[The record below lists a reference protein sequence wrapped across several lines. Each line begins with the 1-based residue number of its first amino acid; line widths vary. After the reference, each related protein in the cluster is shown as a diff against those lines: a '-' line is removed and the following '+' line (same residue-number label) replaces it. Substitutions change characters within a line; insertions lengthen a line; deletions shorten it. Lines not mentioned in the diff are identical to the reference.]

1 LEPLI
6 AKVPNCQVAG
16 KAEAV
21 TEVEGKE
28 RLLEGIRVLDL
39 SRIIAGPFCSQIL
52 GDMGAEVI
60 KVEQPSVGD
69 ESRTWGPPFQNGES
83 VYFFCVNR
91 NKKSITVDMK
101 HPRGKTIIRELAA
114 RSDVLLENFKPG
126 TLAKLGLD
134 WDDLRQANPRLIFC
148 SVSGFGPTGPSAERG
163 GYDVIVQA
171 VGGLMGITGDP
182 DGPPVKVGVAMTDI
196 CTALYAHGAILA
208 ALNAR
213 DRTGEGQRIDVSL
226 LETQIAAL
234 INIAS
239 SYLNAGETPR
249 KWGTAHASIVPY
261 QAFKTRDGHMII
273 GGANDRLWVKLCGAI
288 GLPEVARDPEYAT
301 NAQRVQHREEIVR
314 LLEARLITRTRKEWE
329 SILAPLGIPC
339 GPINRMDEVFADPQV
354 QHLRMVWET
363 AHPQVGVIRMVR
375 NPVTFSRTP
384 VDLRDPPPALGEHT
398 EDVLRCLL
406 GYSAKEVAELRAA
419 GVV

>member
-1 LEPLI
+1 MT
-6 AKVPNCQVAG
+6 G
-16 KAEAV
+16 
-21 TEVEGKE
+21 VEKKG

-60 KVEQPSVGD
+60 KVEQPGVGD
-69 ESRTWGPPFQNGES
+69 DSRSWGPPFKNGES
-83 VYFFCVNR
+83 VYFFCINR

-101 HPRGKTIIRELAA
+101 DPRGKAIIRELAK

-134 WDDLRQANPRLIFC
+134 WEDLRQENPRLIFC
-148 SVSGFGPTGPSAERG
+148 SISGFGPTGPSAERG

-182 DGPPVKVGVAMTDI
+182 NGPPVKVGVAMTDI

-208 ALNAR
+208 ALYAR
-213 DRTGEGQRIDVSL
+213 DRTGDGQRIDVSL

-239 SYLNAGETPR
+239 SYLNAGEMPG
-249 KWGTAHASIVPY
+249 KWGTAHVNIVPY
-261 QAFKTRDGHMII
+261 QAFQMEDGYMII
-273 GGANDRLWVKLCGAI
+273 GAANDRLWVKLCEAI
-288 GLPEVARDPEYAT
+288 GLSELARDPQYAS
-301 NAQRVQHREEIVR
+301 NAQRVEHREDIVR
-314 LLEARLITRTRKEWE
+314 LLEARLITRTRKAWE
-329 SILAPLGIPC
+329 AILAPLGIPC

-354 QHLRMVWET
+354 QHLQMVLE
-363 AHPQVGVIRMVR
+363 AEHPAAGTVRMVR
-375 NPVTFSRTP
+375 NPVSFSLTP
-384 VDLRDPPPALGEHT
+384 VDLRQVPPRLGEHT
-398 EDVLRCLL
+398 EEVLRDVL
-406 GYSAKEVAELRAA
+406 GYSAAEVAALRAG

>member
-1 LEPLI
+1 MKAQGRH
-6 AKVPNCQVAG
+6 AKENP
-16 KAEAV
+16 V
-21 TEVEGKE
+21 TGDGRDG
-28 RLLEGIRVLDL
+28 RLLDGIRVLDL

-60 KVEQPSVGD
+60 KVEQPGVGD

-91 NKKSITVDMK
+91 NKKSISVNMK
-101 HPRGKTIIRELAA
+101 DPRGKAIIRELAG

-134 WDDLRQANPRLIFC
+134 WDDLRHVNPRLIFC
-148 SVSGFGPTGPSAERG
+148 SISGFGRSGPAAERG
-163 GYDVIVQA
+163 GYDVIAQA

-208 ALNAR
+208 ALYAR
-213 DRTGEGQRIDVSL
+213 DRTGQGQRIDVSL

-239 SYLNAGETPR
+239 SYLNAGEIPR

-261 QAFKTRDGHMII
+261 QAFQTRDGFMII
-273 GGANDRLWVKLCGAI
+273 GGANDRLWVRLCEAI
-288 GLPEVARDPEYAT
+288 DLPEVARDPKFTT
-301 NAQRVQHREEIVR
+301 NAQRVEHREEIVR

-354 QHLRMVWET
+354 EHLRMVWEA
-363 AHPQVGVIRMVR
+363 AHPQVGTIRMVR
-375 NPVTFSRTP
+375 NPVTFSHTP
-384 VDLRDPPPALGEHT
+384 VDFREPPPKLGEHT
-398 EDVLRCLL
+398 EDVLRGLL
-406 GYSAKEVAELRAA
+406 GYSAEQVATLRAA

>member
-1 LEPLI
+1 LPVVGEES
-6 AKVPNCQVAG
+6 VADARENG
-16 KAEAV
+16 
-21 TEVEGKE
+21 

-60 KVEQPSVGD
+60 KVEQPGAGD
-69 ESRTWGPPFQNGES
+69 DSRTWGPPFKNGES
-83 VYFFCVNR
+83 VYFFCINR
-91 NKKSITVDMK
+91 NKKSITVNMK
-101 HPRGKTIIRELAA
+101 DPRGRAIIRELAR

-134 WDDLRQANPRLIFC
+134 WDVLRQDNPRLIFC
-148 SVSGFGPTGPSAERG
+148 AISGFGRTGPAAERG

-171 VGGLMGITGDP
+171 VGGLMSITGEP

-208 ALNAR
+208 ALYAR
-213 DRTGEGQRIDVSL
+213 DRTGTGQRIDVSL

-239 SYLNAGETPR
+239 SYLNAGEIPG
-249 KWGTAHASIVPY
+249 KWGTAHVNIVPY
-261 QAFKTRDGHMII
+261 QAFQMKDGHMII
-273 GGANDRLWVKLCGAI
+273 GAANDRLWVKLCEGI
-288 GLPEVARDPEYAT
+288 GLPEVAHDPKYAT
-301 NAQRVQHREEIVR
+301 NAQRVEHREEIVR
-314 LLEARLITRTRKEWE
+314 LLEARLATKTRKEWE
-329 SILAPLGIPC
+329 AILAPLGIPC

-354 QHLRMVWET
+354 QHLQMVME
-363 AHPQVGVIRMVR
+363 AEHPQAGTIRMVR
-375 NPVTFSRTP
+375 NPVSFSRMP
-384 VDLRDPPPALGEHT
+384 VDLRQVPPRLGEHT
-398 EDVLRCLL
+398 EEVLRDML
-406 GYSAKEVAELRAA
+406 GYSAEEVAALRAA

>member
-1 LEPLI
+1 
-6 AKVPNCQVAG
+6 
-16 KAEAV
+16 V
-21 TEVEGKE
+21 TEGKTKA

-60 KVEQPSVGD
+60 KVEQPGVGD
-69 ESRTWGPPFQNGES
+69 DSRTWGPPFKNGES
-83 VYFFCVNR
+83 AYFFCINR

-101 HPRGKTIIRELAA
+101 NPRGKAIIRELAK

-134 WDDLRQANPRLIFC
+134 WDVLGQENPRLIFC
-148 SVSGFGPTGPSAERG
+148 SISGFGRTGPSADRG

-171 VGGLMGITGDP
+171 MGGLMGITGEP
-182 DGPPVKVGVAMTDI
+182 DGAPVKVGVAMTDI

-208 ALNAR
+208 ALYAR
-213 DRTGEGQRIDVSL
+213 DRTGVGQRIDVSL

-239 SYLNAGETPR
+239 SYLNAGEIPG
-249 KWGTAHASIVPY
+249 KWGTAHVNIVPY
-261 QAFKTRDGHMII
+261 QAFRMQDGSMII
-273 GGANDRLWVKLCGAI
+273 GAANDRLWVKLCDAI
-288 GLPEVARDPEYAT
+288 GLPEVGRDPRYAT
-301 NAQRVQHREEIVR
+301 NAQRVAHRDEIVR
-314 LLEARLITRTRKEWE
+314 RLEARLATKTRKEWE
-329 SILAPLGIPC
+329 TTLAPTGIPC

-354 QHLRMVWET
+354 QHLEMVLEEEHPT
-363 AHPQVGVIRMVR
+363 AGTIRMVR
-375 NPVTFSRTP
+375 NPVSFSLTP
-384 VDLRDPPPALGEHT
+384 VDLRQVPPRLGEHT
-398 EDVLRCLL
+398 EEVLHGLL
-406 GYSAKEVAELRAA
+406 GYSAAEVEALRAA

>member
-1 LEPLI
+1 M
-6 AKVPNCQVAG
+6 
-16 KAEAV
+16 AEMK
-21 TEVEGKE
+21 TSG
-28 RLLEGIRVLDL
+28 RLLEGVRVLDL
-39 SRIIAGPFCSQIL
+39 SRIIAGPFCSQIR

-60 KVEQPSVGD
+60 KVEQPGVGD
-69 ESRTWGPPFQNGES
+69 DSRTWGPPFMQGES
-83 VYFFCVNR
+83 VYFFCINR

-101 HPRGKTIIRELAA
+101 DPRGKAIIRELAK

-134 WDDLRQANPRLIFC
+134 WEDLHRDNPRLIFC
-148 SVSGFGPTGPSAERG
+148 SISGFGRTGPSAERG

-171 VGGLMGITGDP
+171 VGGLMGITGAP

-208 ALNAR
+208 ALYAR

-239 SYLNAGETPR
+239 SYLNAGEIPG
-249 KWGTAHASIVPY
+249 KWGTAHVNIVPY
-261 QAFKTRDGHMII
+261 QAFKMQDGYMII
-273 GGANDRLWVKLCGAI
+273 GAANDRLWVKLCEAI
-288 GLPEVARDPEYAT
+288 GLAEAGRDPKYAT
-301 NAQRVQHREEIVR
+301 NAQRVEHREEIVR
-314 LLEARLITRTRKEWE
+314 FLEARLITKTRREWE
-329 SILAPLGIPC
+329 AILAPLGIPC

-354 QHLRMVWET
+354 RHLQMVLE
-363 AHPQVGVIRMVR
+363 ARHPHVGTIRMVR

-384 VDLRDPPPALGEHT
+384 VDLRQVPPRLGEQT
-398 EDVLRCLL
+398 EEVLCDLL
-406 GYSAKEVAELRAA
+406 GYSAAEVAGLRAA

>member
-1 LEPLI
+1 MT
-6 AKVPNCQVAG
+6 G
-16 KAEAV
+16 
-21 TEVEGKE
+21 VEGKG

-60 KVEQPSVGD
+60 KVEQPGAGD
-69 ESRTWGPPFQNGES
+69 DSRTWGPPFMQGES
-83 VYFFCVNR
+83 VYFFCINR
-91 NKKSITVDMK
+91 NKKSVTVNMK
-101 HPRGKTIIRELAA
+101 DPRGKAIIRELAR

-134 WDDLRQANPRLIFC
+134 WEDLRRENPRLIFC
-148 SVSGFGPTGPSAERG
+148 SISGFGRSGPSAERG

-171 VGGLMGITGDP
+171 VGGLMSITGDP

-208 ALNAR
+208 ALYAR

-239 SYLNAGETPR
+239 SYLNAGEIPG
-249 KWGTAHASIVPY
+249 KWGTAHVNIVPY
-261 QAFKTRDGHMII
+261 QAFKMQDGYMII
-273 GGANDRLWVKLCGAI
+273 GAANDRLWVKLCEAI
-288 GLPEVARDPEYAT
+288 GLTEVGRDPKYAT
-301 NAQRVQHREEIVR
+301 NAQRVEHREEIVR
-314 LLEARLITRTRKEWE
+314 LLEARLITKTRKEWE
-329 SILAPLGIPC
+329 AILAPLGIPC

-354 QHLRMVWET
+354 RHLQMVLE
-363 AHPQVGVIRMVR
+363 ARHPHVGTIRMVR

-384 VDLRDPPPALGEHT
+384 VDLRQAPPRLGEHT
-398 EDVLRCLL
+398 EEVLRDLL
-406 GYSAKEVAELRAA
+406 GYSAAEVADLRAA

>member
-1 LEPLI
+1 M
-6 AKVPNCQVAG
+6 
-16 KAEAV
+16 
-21 TEVEGKE
+21 TEVGKSN

-60 KVEQPSVGD
+60 KVEQPGAGD
-69 ESRTWGPPFQNGES
+69 DSRTWGPPFKEGES
-83 VYFFCVNR
+83 VYFFCINR

-101 HPRGKTIIRELAA
+101 DSRGKAIIRELAK

-126 TLAKLGLD
+126 TLEKLGLS
-134 WDDLRQANPRLIFC
+134 WDVLRRDNPRLIFC
-148 SVSGFGPTGPSAERG
+148 SISGFGRTGPSAERG

-171 VGGLMGITGDP
+171 VGGLMGITGESG
-182 DGPPVKVGVAMTDI
+182 GPPVKVGVAMTDI

-208 ALNAR
+208 ALYAR

-239 SYLNAGETPR
+239 SYLNAGEIPG
-249 KWGTAHASIVPY
+249 KWGTAHVNIVPY
-261 QAFKTRDGHMII
+261 QAFKMQDGYMII
-273 GGANDRLWVKLCGAI
+273 GAANDRLWVKLCEAI
-288 GLPEVARDPEYAT
+288 GLLEVARDSKYAS
-301 NAQRVQHREEIVR
+301 NAQRVRHREEILR
-314 LLEARLITRTRKEWE
+314 LLEARFLTKTRKEWE
-329 SILAPLGIPC
+329 AILAPLGIPC

-354 QHLRMVWET
+354 QHLQMVLE
-363 AHPQVGVIRMVR
+363 AEHPRAGTVRMVR
-375 NPVTFSRTP
+375 NPVSFSRTP
-384 VDLRDPPPALGEHT
+384 VDLRQVPPVLGEHT
-398 EDVLRCLL
+398 EEILRGLL
-406 GYSAKEVAELRAA
+406 GYSTAQVAEFRAA